1 MRPVAK
7 RFAALVAVGGALAA
21 LGETLIVNVDTEGP
35 REGVIA
41 ILVFKEKKGFP
52 DGHEHSFRKDRFP
65 VTPEGAISCSITNL
79 PRGVYAVSVLHDVND
94 NYKCDK
100 LLGFG
105 PPKEPVGVSNHEGRL
120 RKNPKFKDALITFGA
135 ESNTIAIATLFPLK

>member
-1 MRPVAK
+1 MTK
-7 RFAALVAVGGALAA
+7 ISGALLA
-21 LGETLIVNVDTEGP
+21 LGVACAARGQTLTVNVTTEGP

-52 DGHEHSFRKDRFP
+52 DKHDHSFRKDRFP
-65 VTPEGAISCSITNL
+65 VTPAGAISCSITNL
-79 PRGVYAVSVLHDVND
+79 PHGVYAVSVLHDVND
-94 NYKCDK
+94 NYKSDK

-120 RKNPKFKDALITFGA
+120 RKNPKFKNARITFSA